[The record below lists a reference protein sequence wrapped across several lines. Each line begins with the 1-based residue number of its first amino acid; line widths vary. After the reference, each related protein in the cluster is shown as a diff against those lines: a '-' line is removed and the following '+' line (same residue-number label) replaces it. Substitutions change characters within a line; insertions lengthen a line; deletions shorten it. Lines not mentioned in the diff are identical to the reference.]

1 MSEGWD
7 YIIVGAGSAGCILAE
22 RLSSEPKS
30 KVLLLEAGP
39 PDTSPFIHMPRGAA
53 KLYGSASHAW
63 HFVTEPHDDIPA
75 EVWIRGKVLGGSSS
89 INGMMYFRG
98 QPQDYDGWE
107 ALGAKGWGWADM
119 GRAFRAIERHELG
132 ADNVR
137 GGSGLLGVSVEP
149 NRDPFA
155 EAFIAAGEQ
164 MGLPRV
170 EDINRPE
177 QEGVGYAPRTVWNG
191 RRQSTA
197 RTFLSEA
204 RKRPNLKV
212 MTGVLVEKVLFEGS
226 RAVGVE
232 TNRGEFRAGGEVI
245 VSAGG
250 LMSPQILQRSGIGD
264 AAMLRGIGVA
274 VVADSPGVGEHLLEH
289 RLLWSRYDINVPHSH
304 NFQLQ
309 GWRLAANVLRY
320 YLTRGG
326 PLAAAY
332 GNVCAFARVLPESK
346 TPDAEILLS
355 PLVTVPDASG
365 NLLLDRRHSVQIFG
379 YPLRSR
385 SEGRL
390 RITSADPAA
399 PPAIRPGY
407 LTDPYD
413 CAVTV
418 AMHRY
423 IHDWMRQPAIAPMVE
438 REKEPG
444 ASLHTDEAIL
454 AAYRTA
460 GQAGLHACG
469 TCRMGDFAD
478 AVVDSQ
484 LRVRGVEGLRVVDGS
499 VMPAM
504 VSANTNGPIMA
515 LAWRAAERIMG
526 EG

>member
-1 MSEGWD
+1 MTSWD

-22 RLSSEPKS
+22 RLSSEPKN
-30 KVLLLEAGP
+30 KILLLEAGP

-53 KLYGSASHAW
+53 KLYGSTSHAW

-75 EVWIRGKVLGGSSS
+75 EVWFRGKVLGGSSS

-107 ALGAKGWGWADM
+107 ALGAKGWGWSDM

-137 GGSGLLGVSVEP
+137 GGNGLLGVSVE
-149 NRDPFA
+149 RDRNPFA

-177 QEGVGYAPRTVWNG
+177 QEGVGYAPRTVWKG

-197 RTFLSEA
+197 RTFLKEA
-204 RKRPNLKV
+204 RKRPNLKI
-212 MTGVLVEKVLFEGS
+212 MTGVLVDKVLFEGR
-226 RAVGVE
+226 RAIGVA

-245 VSAGG
+245 LSAGG
-250 LMSPQILQRSGIGD
+250 LMSPQILHRSGIGEP
-264 AAMLRGIGVA
+264 AMLGDLGIA
-274 VVADSPGVGEHLLEH
+274 VVADSPGVGAHLLEH

-304 NFQLQ
+304 NFALQ

-326 PLAAAY
+326 PLAVAY
-332 GNVCAFARVLPESK
+332 GNVCAFAKVLPESA

-355 PLVTVPDASG
+355 PAVTVADASG
-365 NLLLDRRHSVQIFG
+365 NLVLDRRHSVQIFG

-385 SEGRL
+385 SEGWL
-390 RITSADPAA
+390 RISAADPAA
-399 PPAIRPGY
+399 PPRIHPGY

-423 IHDWMRQPAIAPMVE
+423 IHEWMRQPAIAPMVE
-438 REKEPG
+438 CEKEPG
-444 ASLHTDEAIL
+444 VSLRTDEEIL
-454 AAYRTA
+454 AAYRSA

-478 AVVDSQ
+478 AVVDDR
-484 LRVRGVEGLRVVDGS
+484 LRVRGVEGLRVIDGS
-499 VMPAM
+499 IMPTM

-515 LAWRAAERIMG
+515 LAWRAAELIMG
-526 EG
+526 RG